1 MAVTLPTVEKYA
13 RLWTKDR
20 KQIYT
25 FRETDTNL
33 NHPYQLRINT
43 FTSWMYVY
51 DKWVWYEFSGDLY
64 VYEWAN
70 YRERTED
77 DWMAIQVQNQK
88 INLEEDE
95 DDGD

>member
-1 MAVTLPTVEKYA
+1 MAETLPTMEKYA
-13 RLWTKDR
+13 RVWTKDR

-25 FRETDTNL
+25 FREEDTNL

-51 DKWVWYEFSGDLY
+51 DKWVWYEVSGDIY

-77 DWMAIQVQNQK
+77 DWMAIQVQNQE
-88 INLEEDE
+88 IPLE
-95 DDGD
+95 

>member
-1 MAVTLPTVEKYA
+1 MAVTVPTTEKYA

-25 FRETDTNL
+25 FREADTNL

-51 DKWVWYEFSGDLY
+51 DKWVRYEFTWDMY

-70 YRERTED
+70 YREWTED